1 MTQLVGGQEAGA
13 QTIPGEVDVSNGV
26 RAIRQWWT
34 LTARGLVKVLRNGE
48 FAFAFI
54 APVFLAVCFYVPL
67 RKIMDTVPGMDY
79 GTFLTPIII
88 LLSISFAAT
97 SAAMRSAFD
106 VSDGISA
113 RFRIL
118 PMPRSVPPL
127 ARLATNAALLIISLI
142 CAAVACLIIGWRPS
156 GGVGGTVSLF
166 AIALGIGILLALLSD
181 GAGGVASSPEATS
194 QLLGLPMMILGL
206 VSTGFSPEER
216 FPEWIR
222 GFARNQPVSQFVDVL
237 RVADSPE
244 SLTWSVA
251 APTVWWCVGI
261 AVVAVALLTV
271 GVRGARR

>member
-1 MTQLVGGQEAGA
+1 MAGG
-13 QTIPGEVDVSNGV
+13 QTIPDHVEVSTGV

-54 APVFLAVCFYVPL
+54 APAFLAVCFYVPL
-67 RKIMDTVPGMDY
+67 RKVMDTVPGLDY
-79 GTFLTPIII
+79 GTFLAPIIL

-97 SAAMRSAFD
+97 SAAMRAAFD
-106 VSDGISA
+106 VSAGISA

-118 PMPRSVPPL
+118 PMPRIVPGL
-127 ARLATNAALLIISLI
+127 ARLATNTALLIISLI
-142 CAAVACLIIGWRPS
+142 CAAIACLIIGWRPD
-156 GGVGGTVSLF
+156 GGTGGTLSLLG
-166 AIALGIGILLALLSD
+166 IALGIGVLLALLSD

-222 GFARNQPVSQFVDVL
+222 GFARNQPVSQFVDVM
-237 RVADSPE
+237 RVVDSPE
-244 SLTWSVA
+244 PLTWSVA
-251 APTVWWCVGI
+251 APTVWWCIGI
-261 AVVAVALLTV
+261 AVVAAALLTV
-271 GVRGARR
+271 GVRGGRR